1 MLESFLTMRFALF
14 PAFFD
19 RPEKMSFGEQ
29 EPDEVVELLLRRH
42 WVTNLP
48 WIFVSLLGFSLPA
61 VIIALTRN
69 FNINFFSVPGE
80 IAFGLIIVWYMLI
93 LGYVIEQ
100 FLYWYYNI
108 YIVTT
113 KHLVDV
119 NFHSLLYR
127 DVTESAID
135 DIQSVSSK
143 IKGIFGSLFNYGDVI
158 AQTAAEIHVISFLDV
173 PFPDLVADR
182 IEDLRAS
189 LNP

>member
-1 MLESFLTMRFALF
+1 MRFALF

-29 EPDEVVELLLRRH
+29 EPDEIVELLLRRH

-48 WIFVSLLGFSLPA
+48 WIFTALFGFVLPA
-61 VIIALTRN
+61 VVIALTKN
-69 FNINFFSVPGE
+69 FNINFFSIPPQVA
-80 IAFGLIIVWYMLI
+80 IGLIIIWYMLL

-113 KHLVDV
+113 KHLVDI

-135 DIQSVSSK
+135 DIQSVSAK
-143 IKGIFGSLFNYGDVI
+143 IKGIFGSLFNFGDVI
-158 AQTAAEIHVISFLDV
+158 ALTAAESHFISFLDV
-173 PFPDLVADR
+173 PFPDLIADR
-182 IEDLRAS
+182 IEDLRSS